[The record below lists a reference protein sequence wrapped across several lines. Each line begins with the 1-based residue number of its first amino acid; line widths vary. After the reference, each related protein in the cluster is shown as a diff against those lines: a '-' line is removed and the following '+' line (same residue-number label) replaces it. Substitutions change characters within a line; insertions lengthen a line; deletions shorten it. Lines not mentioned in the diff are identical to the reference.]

1 MRLFQSE
8 QEALKT
14 VTVRNI
20 EKVVGVGKEA
30 AQELIKEQY
39 QTGLSHSEKKALEE

>member
-1 MRLFQSE
+1 MRLFQKE
-8 QEALKT
+8 QEVLKT
-14 VTVRNI
+14 ATIRNI

-39 QTGLSHSEKKALEE
+39 QTGLSASEKRLLNQ